1 MRGKGNKAADQTGVE
16 TIMIVH
22 LDGDFETVDYIEN
35 RSVLIYDNVDN
46 EEYPVHWHNAIEI
59 VMPLTNGYTM
69 MCDGKTYDL
78 HERDIMIVPAGTL
91 HAMKA
96 QSGRRLIMLFDNR
109 SISSNPALYDLY
121 SVLKSPVMIG
131 EESDEELRISLG
143 NLIKEIY
150 TLYSNFDVLSEVYIY
165 IKLLTLL
172 ARIKENQIS
181 AVKYDDEKYLEKF
194 GSIIK
199 YIEQNYMY
207 NITLDDL
214 ARMAGYSKYHFSR
227 IFKKYSRTTFISF
240 LNHRRIKAAEMLL
253 LDENIS
259 VTEAAMQVGFSSLT
273 TFNRVFREIKGC
285 TPTEFRKLYKLTNVT
300 GD

>member
-1 MRGKGNKAADQTGVE
+1 
-16 TIMIVH
+16 MIVH
-22 LDGDFETVDYIEN
+22 LDGDFETVDYTEN
-35 RSVLIYDNVDN
+35 RSVLIYDNVEN
-46 EEYPVHWHNAIEI
+46 EDYPVHWHNAIEI
-59 VMPLTNGYTM
+59 IMPLTNPFTAV
-69 MCDGKTYDL
+69 CDGKVFDL
-78 HERDIMIVPAGTL
+78 KERDILIIPAGTL
-91 HAMKA
+91 HTLKA
-96 QSGRRLIMLFDNR
+96 QPGRRLIMLFDNR
-109 SISSNPALYDLY
+109 SISTNPALYDLY
-121 SVLKSPVMIG
+121 SVLKSPLLIND
-131 EESDEELRISLG
+131 EFDEELRSSLG

-150 TLYSNFDVLSEVYIY
+150 TLYSNFSVVTEVYIY

-172 ARIKENQIS
+172 ARIKENQIN

-194 GSIIK
+194 GTIIK

-214 ARMAGYSKYHFSR
+214 AKMAGYSKYHFSR

-285 TPTEFRKLYKLTNVT
+285 TPTEFRKLYKITNVSE
-300 GD
+300 GA

>member
-1 MRGKGNKAADQTGVE
+1 
-16 TIMIVH
+16 MIVH
-22 LDGDFETVDYIEN
+22 LDGDFETVDYTEN
-35 RSVLIYDNVDN
+35 RSVLIYDNVEN

-59 VMPLTNGYTM
+59 IMPLTNPFTAV
-69 MCDGKTYDL
+69 CDGKVFDL
-78 HERDIMIVPAGTL
+78 KERDILIIPAGTL
-91 HAMKA
+91 HTLKA
-96 QSGRRLIMLFDNR
+96 QPGRRLIMLFDNR
-109 SISSNPALYDLY
+109 SISTNPALYDLY
-121 SVLKSPVMIG
+121 SVLKSPLLIND
-131 EESDEELRISLG
+131 EFDEELRSSLG

-150 TLYSNFDVLSEVYIY
+150 TLYSNFSVVTEVYIY

-172 ARIKENQIS
+172 ARIKENQIN

-194 GSIIK
+194 GTIIK

-214 ARMAGYSKYHFSR
+214 AKMAGYSKYHFSR

-285 TPTEFRKLYKLTNVT
+285 TPTEFRKLYKITNVSE
-300 GD
+300 GA

>member
-1 MRGKGNKAADQTGVE
+1 
-16 TIMIVH
+16 MIVH
-22 LDGDFETVDYIEN
+22 LDGDFETVDYTEN
-35 RSVLIYDNVDN
+35 RSVLIYDNVEN

-59 VMPLTNGYTM
+59 IMPLTNPFTAV
-69 MCDGKTYDL
+69 CDGKVFDL
-78 HERDIMIVPAGTL
+78 KERDILIIPAGTL
-91 HAMKA
+91 HTLKA
-96 QSGRRLIMLFDNR
+96 QPGRRLIMLFDNR
-109 SISSNPALYDLY
+109 SISTNPALYDLY
-121 SVLKSPVMIG
+121 SVLKSPLLIND
-131 EESDEELRISLG
+131 EFDEELRSSLG

-150 TLYSNFDVLSEVYIY
+150 TLYSNFSVVTEVYIY

-172 ARIKENQIS
+172 ARIKENQIN

-194 GSIIK
+194 GTIIK

-214 ARMAGYSKYHFSR
+214 AKMAGYSKYHFSR

-273 TFNRVFREIKGC
+273 TFNRIFKEIKHC
-285 TPTEFRKLYKLTNVT
+285 TPTDFKKLYSKT
-300 GD
+300 D

>member
-1 MRGKGNKAADQTGVE
+1 
-16 TIMIVH
+16 MIVH

-46 EEYPVHWHNAIEI
+46 EEYPIHWHNAIEI
-59 VMPLTNGYTM
+59 VMPLTNSYTM
-69 MCDGKTYDL
+69 ICDGRTYEL
-78 HERDIMIVPAGTL
+78 QERDILIVPAGTL
-91 HAMKA
+91 YAMKA
-96 QSGRRLIMLFDNR
+96 QPGRRLIMLFDNR

-131 EESDEELRISLG
+131 DDFDEELRISLG

-181 AVKYDDEKYLEKF
+181 AVKYDDEKYMEKF

-214 ARMAGYSKYHFSR
+214 AKMATANTISR
-227 IFKKYSRTTFISF
+227 ASSRNT
-240 LNHRRIKAAEMLL
+240 AAPL
-253 LDENIS
+253 
-259 VTEAAMQVGFSSLT
+259 SSASS
-273 TFNRVFREIKGC
+273 I
-285 TPTEFRKLYKLTNVT
+285 T
-300 GD
+300 GV